1 MNISSELNK
10 KRVAGL
16 SLRRGLALMA
26 TRVDGIYRLG
36 TTESWLLIKTPHQ
49 LHAVQ
54 LLARGIDPRKSLM
67 ESAVRI
73 ESGALIENGAHVEVL
88 RELELFIADL
98 RLHNLIITDQ
108 RTIALPSRY
117 LAQIHHRDLAA
128 QQLIARSAPE
138 AAQAQW
144 SQLPHGGGAD
154 GGVEIITERARHR
167 ILISGRSRVA
177 TLIYTLLSQS
187 GFSAIDFIDEHDRP
201 AINDLDI
208 GVASLT
214 ASALGGNYYQ
224 EMREQHRNSALFPQ
238 VHQRRAA
245 GKLERSA
252 IKPALIIH
260 TGLLDI
266 DLLVEWMT
274 TGQPHMVIYPPNGD
288 EVLLGSI
295 VIPGK
300 TPCTRCCQLY
310 ELDHA
315 GFTHAQ
321 RIPLDNQSEVSMVSA
336 YFIAAIA
343 AAQALHFIDS
353 GGALGEI
360 SYLNL
365 TELHRR
371 EVVTLARHPLCG
383 CSDLSRNHL
392 T

>member
-1 MNISSELNK
+1 
-10 KRVAGL
+10 
-16 SLRRGLALMA
+16 MA
-26 TRVDGIYRLG
+26 TSVDGSYRLG
-36 TTESWLLIKTPHQ
+36 TTQSWLLIKTPLQ

-54 LLARGIDPRKSLM
+54 LLARGIDPRKSLL
-67 ESAVRI
+67 EGGVPL
-73 ESGALIENGAHVEVL
+73 ESGAHLEVL
-88 RELELFIADL
+88 QELELFISDL
-98 RLHNLIITDQ
+98 RIHNLLITDQ

-154 GGVEIITERARHR
+154 GGVAIITERARHR

-187 GFSAIDFIDEHDRP
+187 GFSAVDFIDEHDRP
-201 AINDLDI
+201 AISDLDI
-208 GVASLT
+208 GVASLS

-224 EMREQHRNSALFPQ
+224 VMREQHRNSALFPH
-238 VHQRRAA
+238 VHQLRAA
-245 GKLERSA
+245 GKAERSA
-252 IKPALIIH
+252 IKPTLIIH

-266 DLLVEWMT
+266 DLLVDWMT

-295 VIPGK
+295 VIPGQ

-310 ELDHA
+310 ELDHL

-321 RIPLDNQSEVSMVSA
+321 RISLDSQSEVSMVSA

-343 AAQALHFIDS
+343 ATQALRFIDS

-360 SYLNL
+360 SYLDL
-365 TELHRR
+365 TQLHRR

-383 CSDLSRNHL
+383 CSELSGNHL